1 MRTVEEQLEIVLPEV
16 VPPVANYAPAVRSGV
31 MVYTSGQLPVIDG
44 RLGATGKVGAE
55 VDPDRATELA
65 RQCALNALA
74 AIHALV
80 GIDAVSRVLKVTG
93 FVASAD
99 SYTDQP
105 RVVNGASNL
114 LGEIFGA
121 QGAHVR
127 SAVGV
132 AQLPL
137 GSPVEIEIVVEING
151 EKHYAP
157 NQYAVYYNGVAVPED
172 RYTIRHE
179 IKARKA
185 RVASRYKHTLGRDD
199 SVTAAMRNTAMQQ
212 A

>member
-1 MRTVEEQLEIVLPEV
+1 MTLTFDPATLPYAARIQSGASKLSALRITLV
-16 VPPVANYAPAVRSGV
+16 GKSGALYLFNTYTYAPVFEPAPRHLFSPCGRVTV
-31 MVYTSGQLPVIDG
+31 M
-44 RLGATGKVGAE
+44 R
-55 VDPDRATELA
+55 R
-65 RQCALNALA
+65 
-74 AIHALV
+74 
-80 GIDAVSRVLKVTG
+80 
-93 FVASAD
+93 
-99 SYTDQP
+99 
-105 RVVNGASNL
+105 
-114 LGEIFGA
+114 
-121 QGAHVR
+121 
-127 SAVGV
+127 
-132 AQLPL
+132 
-137 GSPVEIEIVVEING
+137 VVEING

>member
-1 MRTVEEQLEIVLPEV
+1 MCTTNRLKELGIELPATAA
-16 VPPVANYAPAVRSGV
+16 PVAAYIPAIKAGNQVW
-31 MVYTSGQLPVIDG
+31 TSGQLPFIDG
-44 RLGATGKVGAE
+44 QLQATGLVGGA
-55 VDPDRATELA
+55 VDTDTAQECA
-65 RQCALNALA
+65 RTAALNALA
-74 AIHALV
+74 AIDDLV

-151 EKHYAP
+151 E
-157 NQYAVYYNGVAVPED
+157 
-172 RYTIRHE
+172 
-179 IKARKA
+179 
-185 RVASRYKHTLGRDD
+185 GR
-199 SVTAAMRNTAMQQ
+199 N
-212 A
+212 